1 MNNVLVFCLLLVA
14 APLSAAEIK
23 SETVAG
29 GAGLPLQVISAGDPD
44 QPEILFIH
52 GFSLSSSS
60 WTQQFEALA
69 DDYRLVAFDLRGH
82 GNSAHPWEAS
92 GYGDSE
98 LWADDVAAVIAA
110 TGLQRPT
117 VVAWSYGGHVTLD
130 YIRKYGT
137 DRLAGLLLSGS
148 TAGMLPFPP
157 PDPETAQRFKRQTEL
172 SLSANSGDRF
182 EAAHSFVTGMA
193 VQPLD
198 HDIIHREVAAAV
210 LLTPRVRRAML
221 GRSLDNADL
230 KRALKLPV
238 LFVVGSQDRSATFA
252 DIQNLISELPQAA
265 VSFYEDT
272 GHMPFIEREARFN
285 DEVERFVA
293 SGLTSFLAP

>member
-1 MNNVLVFCLLLVA
+1 MKKCFVLWLLVCA
-14 APLSAAEIK
+14 QPLSAAEIE
-23 SETVAG
+23 SETVVG
-29 GAGLPLQVISAGDPD
+29 GAGLPLQVISAGDPGK
-44 QPEILFIH
+44 PEILFIH

-82 GNSAHPWEAS
+82 GNSAQPWEAS
-92 GYGDSE
+92 GYADTE

-110 TGLQRPT
+110 TGLKRPT

-137 DRLAGLLLSGS
+137 AKLAGLLLSGS
-148 TAGMLPFPP
+148 SAGMLPFPP
-157 PDPETAQRFKRQTEL
+157 PDPETAKRFKRQTQL

-182 EAAHSFVTGMA
+182 EAAHSFVTGMV
-193 VQPLD
+193 VQPLS

-210 LLTPRVRRAML
+210 LLTPRVRIAMQ

-230 KRALKLPV
+230 KAKLTLPV
-238 LFVVGSQDRSATFA
+238 LFVVGSQDRSATFESITA
-252 DIQNLISELPQAA
+252 LAPELPDAA
-265 VSFYEDT
+265 VSFYDET

-285 DEVERFVA
+285 DEVKRFVA
-293 SGLTSFLAP
+293 SGLASFKSP